1 MYMNRYYKYAQSF
14 FIHSQHPMD
23 ISLNSKQKR
32 ATKAKQATPT
42 YIYILIL
49 SLYVYEYI
57 YIYYQYAHSL
67 LIHSQWIYSTQQHKT
82 KLKSAHLLF

>member
-1 MYMNRYYKYAQSF
+1 MNRYYKYAQSF

-57 YIYYQYAHSL
+57 YILPVCTFSL
-67 LIHSQWIYSTQQHKT
+67 NTLSMDIQHTTTQNQAQISSPAF
-82 KLKSAHLLF
+82 LK